1 MATSVVAEKGEIN
14 NMWADLE
21 DVPNGRILMSLSWLA
36 TTKDKSV
43 LQESLNDGL
52 NKCMLQV
59 YVDCCHDLKSPS
71 TSSKTSSKPS
81 PIVELQVGQGESQS
95 TWPQD
100 FTTEPVFESSF
111 VFMISNPHVDD
122 LHIKIIDSGHKNAV
136 IGTTTIRTS
145 DIMAQPDMSY
155 SCQCFNLKGVTGKE
169 VIKLALSVLCLS
181 KAAPSQEE
189 SLKKQSTVS
198 EPLKKKSVI
207 DEAVVTEVPQEELEN
222 KTNEDLVFAEQVPA
236 DKAVLPIPALD
247 QMLASTIAP
256 IAKISTAG
264 NELEMD
270 TFLNRETE
278 LRQRIVPGVG
288 KIKLTLKFCGVQN
301 ELTVIVYEA
310 KGLPGGDLPDPP
322 DPYVKLY
329 LLPDRSKKSKRKTDF
344 IKDTVTPVF
353 NETFE
358 YEIPAL
364 KIPSHQLEVSVVDRK
379 GVFSRGSTMGRCVI
393 DLDQVTSKE
402 INQKWFDLIEVDE
415 DSD

>member
-1 MATSVVAEKGEIN
+1 
-14 NMWADLE
+14 
-21 DVPNGRILMSLSWLA
+21 
-36 TTKDKSV
+36 
-43 LQESLNDGL
+43 
-52 NKCMLQV
+52 
-59 YVDCCHDLKSPS
+59 
-71 TSSKTSSKPS
+71 
-81 PIVELQVGQGESQS
+81 
-95 TWPQD
+95 
-100 FTTEPVFESSF
+100 
-111 VFMISNPHVDD
+111 
-122 LHIKIIDSGHKNAV
+122 
-136 IGTTTIRTS
+136 
-145 DIMAQPDMSY
+145 
-155 SCQCFNLKGVTGKE
+155 
-169 VIKLALSVLCLS
+169 
-181 KAAPSQEE
+181 
-189 SLKKQSTVS
+189 
-198 EPLKKKSVI
+198 LKKKSVVG
-207 DEAVVTEVPQEELEN
+207 EAEEGKEVPQEELEN
-222 KTNEDLVFAEQVPA
+222 KTNEDLVFAEQVPS
-236 DKAVLPIPALD
+236 DRTDLPIPALD

-256 IAKISTAG
+256 IAKVSLAQG
-264 NELEMD
+264 NELDMD
-270 TFLNRETE
+270 TFLSRETE

-364 KIPSHQLEVSVVDRK
+364 KIPEHQLEVSVVDRK

-393 DLDQVTSKE
+393 DLDQVMSKE